1 MIIIE
6 NLSKTFIKDGNR
18 IEVLR
23 NLNLEIKKGDSLAV
37 VGVSGAGKSTL
48 IHILGTL
55 DHPTSGTVSIAGNN
69 VFEWSEKKI
78 SAFRN
83 STIGFVFQFNN
94 LLPEFNAL
102 ENAMMPALI
111 SGMSKP
117 QAIRQASQLLTDV
130 GLEHRLKHK
139 PGELSGGEQQRVAIA
154 RALVM
159 EPEILLADEPTG
171 ALDSKAS
178 ASLLSQL
185 TDLHQIGKTIVMVTH
200 SAMAASYASRVLFIS
215 DGALFSQLY
224 RGDDNN
230 RAFFDRIVA
239 NLSILGGGDIA

>member
-1 MIIIE
+1 MIILD
-6 NLSKTFIKDGNR
+6 NLSKTFVKDGNK

-55 DHPTSGTVSIAGNN
+55 DHPTSGTLAIAGNN

-94 LLPEFNAL
+94 LLPEFTAL
-102 ENAMMPALI
+102 ENTMMPALI
-111 SGMSKP
+111 SGLPKK
-117 QAIRQASQLLTDV
+117 QAVDKASQLLQEV

-154 RALVM
+154 RALIM

-171 ALDSKAS
+171 NLDTETGKKIEDILVNLNALKKIT
-178 ASLLSQL
+178 L
-185 TDLHQIGKTIVMVTH
+185 IVVTH
-200 SAMAASYASRVLFIS
+200 NKLLADRMSGRIGLR
-215 DGALFSQLY
+215 DGKIYDF
-224 RGDDNN
+224 
-230 RAFFDRIVA
+230 
-239 NLSILGGGDIA
+239 